1 MSHDVHTRE
10 PAERSH
16 PILWTLGLVVSA
28 VGLSL
33 YFTVNYRRGAVVGRD
48 HGHLAPSAASGPVE
62 PDHLALIAD
71 RSDEVLEK
79 GGIVWSKNCASCH
92 GAEGNANPTKL
103 NPPPRNFWTDAFKN
117 PNGGG
122 AYGLYTVMAKGF
134 NGMPAF
140 PALSSQD
147 RYAVVHFVR
156 ERLVKPNNPDNYQ
169 EDSAEIVAN
178 IPAAG
183 GAAAGPTEPPH
194 LRPVPAPSYAL
205 LAGVAQASEPS
216 AKAAAA
222 WLDRAV
228 DGAEGRV
235 GDLLRRIATSRA
247 SAYHLALARA
257 TVKNDRDA
265 LTALV
270 INPPLGVPV
279 RTGAQLTA
287 SEFDALIA
295 QLRNAKPP
303 TSAGVP

>member
-1 MSHDVHTRE
+1 MSHDAHHPE

-16 PILWTLGLVVSA
+16 PILWTLGLVIST

-33 YFTVNYRRGAVVGRD
+33 YFAVNYQKGAVVGRD
-48 HGHLAPSAASGPVE
+48 HGTLPPSAASGPVE

-71 RSDEVLEK
+71 RSDDVLEK
-79 GGIVWSKNCASCH
+79 GSIVWSKNCASCH

-122 AYGLYTVMAKGF
+122 AYGLYTVMAKGY
-134 NGMPAF
+134 NSMPAF
-140 PALSSQD
+140 PALSSGD

-156 ERLVKPNNPDNYQ
+156 ERLVKPHNPDHYL
-169 EDSAEIVAN
+169 EDSDAIVAT

-183 GAAAGPTEPPH
+183 GAAAGPTEPPP
-194 LRPVPAPSYAL
+194 LRPVPAASYAL
-205 LAGVAQASEPS
+205 LAGVAQASDTS
-216 AKAAAA
+216 AKAAAD
-222 WLDRAV
+222 WLGRAV

-235 GDLLRRIATSRA
+235 GDLLRRIAASRA

-257 TVKNDRDA
+257 TVKNDRAA

-270 INPPLGVPV
+270 VSPPVGVPV
-279 RTGAQLTA
+279 RSGAQLTA
-287 SEFDALIA
+287 AEFDALFA